1 MDEIGREKKKKKKP
15 LTWIREFDVHEN
27 GLRNGRNRSQ
37 EATAQ
42 CTVYSRESWCAAL
55 SLFISKPISLS
66 RKLALFSTGL
76 KMTARDSTPPHRHNA
91 IYTLIAFLP
100 PPHLCILYFFPSLT
114 IWRSRDSNVIF
125 IPFLLKDA
133 SGWYR
138 LLNGNVGRQRHF
150 AVKKQIDLNNS
161 TIGKSLI
168 QLFRRFYI

>member
-1 MDEIGREKKKKKKP
+1 MDEIGREKKKKKP

-76 KMTARDSTPPHRHNA
+76 KMTARDSTPTHTQCYIHSYSISSPTPSMHSLLFPVVDHFTIPWLKCHFHSFFAKGRERVVQTVERERWAPASLCREKANWFEQFDHR
-91 IYTLIAFLP
+91 
-100 PPHLCILYFFPSLT
+100 
-114 IWRSRDSNVIF
+114 
-125 IPFLLKDA
+125 
-133 SGWYR
+133 
-138 LLNGNVGRQRHF
+138 
-150 AVKKQIDLNNS
+150 
-161 TIGKSLI
+161 
-168 QLFRRFYI
+168 

>member
-1 MDEIGREKKKKKKP
+1 MDEIGREKKKKKP

-91 IYTLIAFLP
+91 IFTLIAFLP

-114 IWRSRDSNVIF
+114 IF
-125 IPFLLKDA
+125 TIPWLKCHFHSFFAKGRERVVQTVERERWAPA
-133 SGWYR
+133 SLCREKANWFEQFDHR
-138 LLNGNVGRQRHF
+138 
-150 AVKKQIDLNNS
+150 
-161 TIGKSLI
+161 
-168 QLFRRFYI
+168 